1 MYKKY
6 IELGKLGLEFL
17 KKTKQYYKQG
27 GKKTK
32 DIMSESGVTKEI
44 AKSDIK
50 SDIKRRVFGRHK
62 RPSDFYDKPKGR

>member
-6 IELGKLGLEFL
+6 FELGKLGFEFF
-17 KKTKQYYKQG
+17 KKTKEYYRQG

-32 DIMSESGVTKEI
+32 DIMDESGVTKEI

-50 SDIKRRVFGRHK
+50 SDIKRRVFRGGK
-62 RPSDFYDKPKGR
+62 KPSDFYDKPKNR